1 MVGSAGDLV
10 LRDGGVS
17 SVARYVSVT
26 PPFIFS
32 TGRGKK
38 TETNQM
44 EVTNRKLQISVW
56 GGDLV
61 IRRTSVCA
69 GHGKHESALSLLSH
83 SDAVS
88 WSGWLC
94 SKRRK
99 ILIGQ
104 KSTY

>member
-44 EVTNRKLQISVW
+44 EVTNKTANLSVGGGFGNKKDIS
-56 GGDLV
+56 LC
-61 IRRTSVCA
+61 RTR
-69 GHGKHESALSLLSH
+69 E
-83 SDAVS
+83 
-88 WSGWLC
+88 
-94 SKRRK
+94 
-99 ILIGQ
+99 
-104 KSTY
+104 T